1 MSSFI
6 ILTKEFS
13 VPMAIVDY
21 VPVILFGIACF
32 ILMKS
37 FTKDM
42 NKAQFALFSAGTINV
57 FVAGFLKAT
66 YKLLYAANICD
77 FDSLNKMFFPVQSI
91 GFLLAG
97 ISMIWYVL
105 KNKKLYMLSTPPVFS
120 GTFLFVGFMCGG
132 LLLLDTALCIIAKRM
147 KKPWLIA
154 LFVVSFVSS
163 LGMGYLSSK
172 NFAEAA
178 MNWIAEGVN
187 ILGQGILLAG
197 VLLLNKAKTA
207 KANLE

>member
-1 MSSFI
+1 MGNFI
-6 ILTKEFS
+6 ILAKEFS
-13 VPMAIVDY
+13 VPMALVDY
-21 VPVILFGIACF
+21 IPVIMFGIACF
-32 ILMKS
+32 ILMKH

-42 NKAQFALFSAGTINV
+42 NKAQFALFSCGTIDV

-77 FDSLNKMFFPVQSI
+77 FEALNKMFFPVQSI

-97 ISMIWYVL
+97 VSMIWYVM
-105 KNKKLYMLSTPPVFS
+105 KNKKTYMLSVPPVFS

-147 KKPWLIA
+147 KKPWLIV
-154 LFVVSFVSS
+154 LFVVSFISS

-187 ILGQGILLAG
+187 ILGQGTLLAG
-197 VLLLNKAKTA
+197 VLLLKSEKAKEV
-207 KANLE
+207 KLD

>member
-1 MSSFI
+1 MGNFI
-6 ILTKEFS
+6 ILAKEFS
-13 VPMAIVDY
+13 VPMALVDY
-21 VPVILFGIACF
+21 IPVIMFGIACF
-32 ILMKS
+32 ILMKH

-42 NKAQFALFSAGTINV
+42 NKAQFALFSCGTIDV

-77 FDSLNKMFFPVQSI
+77 FEALNKMFFPVQSI

-97 ISMIWYVL
+97 VSMIWYVM
-105 KNKKLYMLSTPPVFS
+105 KNKKTYMLSVPPVFS

-147 KKPWLIA
+147 KKTWLIV
-154 LFVVSFVSS
+154 LFVVSFISS

-187 ILGQGILLAG
+187 ILGQGTLLAG
-197 VLLLNKAKTA
+197 VLLLKSEKAKEV
-207 KANLE
+207 KLD